1 MNDIDEDLDDDVD
14 VDDDDDDVD
23 LPDDGEMKTGRAEL
37 WTAAGGL
44 LLAIITAAV
53 STAWWAGSN
62 LATKEDIQAIQDEL
76 RQNRERSD
84 DQMQE
89 LRGYIVDHL
98 DGHTD

>member
-1 MNDIDEDLDDDVD
+1 MSASTTTMMND
-14 VDDDDDDVD
+14 VDDDH
-23 LPDDGEMKTGRAEL
+23 DDGDLRDDGAMKTGRAEL
-37 WTAAGGL
+37 WIAAGGL

-98 DGHTD
+98 DGHPD